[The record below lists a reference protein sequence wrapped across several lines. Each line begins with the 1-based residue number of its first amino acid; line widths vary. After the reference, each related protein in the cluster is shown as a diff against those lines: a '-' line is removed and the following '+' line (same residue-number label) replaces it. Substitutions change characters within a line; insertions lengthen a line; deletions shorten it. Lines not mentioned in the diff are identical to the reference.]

1 MKKYTWLKI
10 VLILSPKKCI
20 LGVDV
25 YAGFLLTKSERSNV
39 FNKLH
44 GALNLIKTNMPVHFS
59 KLINDINN
67 ITVMGLPTYRG
78 QFINALKTIEVYD
91 EYVLSSDTSTEE
103 LASTIVHESQH
114 ARLFRLGFGYE
125 EHERER
131 IEMICRKTERIFGK
145 RIPNGQEVIKRA
157 NDWLETDTSNQFSD
171 EMFIDNNIEGLRSLN
186 TPEWLI
192 KFILWG
198 SNKKTT

>member
-1 MKKYTWLKI
+1 MKKYTWHKI
-10 VLILSPKKCI
+10 ILFLSPKKCI

-25 YAGFLLTKSERSNV
+25 YAGFLLTKAERSNV
-39 FNKLH
+39 FKKFH
-44 GALNLIKTNMPVHFS
+44 KALNLIKTYMPVLFS
-59 KLINDINN
+59 KLTNDINN

-78 QFINALKTIEVYD
+78 QFVNALKMIEVYD

-114 ARLFRLGFGYE
+114 ARLFRLGFGYD

-131 IEMICRKTERIFGK
+131 IEMLCRKTERIFGK
-145 RIPNGQEVIKRA
+145 RIPNGQEVINRA
-157 NDWLETDTSNQFSD
+157 NNWLDAETSNQFTD
-171 EMFIDNNIEGLRSLN
+171 QKFIDNNIDGLRSLN

-192 KFILWG
+192 KFILWV
-198 SNKKTT
+198 SNNKST